1 MLVWHFSSSFLNLIF
16 AAEVLGPYATAN
28 AVHFIVESCTDL
40 DSSLLLSWPKR
51 KKSESMS
58 VCDVLALEMRI
69 I

>member
-28 AVHFIVESCTDL
+28 TVHFIVESCTDL